1 MRLTVHADQSRVGW
15 LIGDSLATQFE
26 FIYDDEWVASPE
38 GFPLSPSLPLVSV
51 DQTRE
56 AHSLAVKIFFEN
68 LLPEGKALE
77 DAAMMCRIS
86 KNNVAGLLAVLG
98 KETAGALRIVP
109 DTADVSP
116 ADPAPALRHLPRGEL
131 SLRIQE
137 RMAIP
142 FAVWDQR
149 VRFSIAGHQDKLA
162 VYQDGHGEWFL
173 ADAAHLASTHILKP
187 EPLNPLM
194 AGLTSNEFICMRL
207 AKAVGLAVAPVEL
220 HHIPDPVLLITRFD
234 RVQSDGEVIRLPAID
249 GCQALGLPAIA
260 KYERPFGYRGDVQDI
275 RAGASLGRLFQLL
288 NKTARPAAEKISLLR
303 WAIFQVLIGNL
314 DAHAKNL
321 TFLCSAGGLSLAPAY
336 DLVSS
341 ILYADAQVQDSY
353 AMAVGD
359 AFRPSEMSANE
370 WATFCYATG
379 LKLGLVKRELITL
392 ASKTKDALP
401 RVLVECCAEGAHE
414 EVAAKIEAYVLNES
428 ARQLEMAALTQ
439 SSKFDDLAKVR
450 EETSL
455 DDLRHLGSDDIQT
468 GTSNGRAR

>member
-1 MRLTVHADQSRVGW
+1 MRLTVHAGRSRVGW
-15 LIGDSLATQFE
+15 LICDSLANQFE

-116 ADPAPALRHLPRGEL
+116 ADAAPALRHLPRGEL

-173 ADAAHLASTHILKP
+173 ADAAHLSSTHILKP
-187 EPLNPLM
+187 EPTNPLL

-220 HHIPDPVLLITRFD
+220 LHIPDSVLLITRFD

-288 NKTARPAAEKISLLR
+288 NRTARPAAEKISLLR
-303 WAIFQVLIGNL
+303 WVIFQVLIGNL

-341 ILYADAQVQDSY
+341 ALYADAQVQDSY
-353 AMAVGD
+353 AMAIGN
-359 AFRPSEMSANE
+359 AFRPSELSANE
-370 WATFCYATG
+370 WATFCHTTG

-392 ASKTKDALP
+392 AKKTKDALP
-401 RVLVECCAEGAHE
+401 RVLAGACSEGARDD
-414 EVAAKIEAYVLNES
+414 VAAKIESFVLDES
-428 ARQLEMAALTQ
+428 ARQLEMAAL
-439 SSKFDDLAKVR
+439 SLLSKFDDLPS
-450 EETSL
+450 SL
-455 DDLRHLGSDDIQT
+455 ML
-468 GTSNGRAR
+468 